1 MSVWNTLS
9 KIDVSKHIEKKN
21 GFSYVSWAWAWA
33 ILKTNYPSAYYVKH
47 MYDFGGTKQ
56 PYMLDNSGNAYVCVT
71 VHIPEAEESQ
81 TEVMPVLNHANRPIQ
96 NPNSFEV
103 NAQLQRCLVKTI
115 AAFGLGISLYAGEDL
130 PLAVKAEGGDNSSQ
144 QSAAGRGSSSSPD
157 LAGRDTRHSTKQRGV
172 NPRVGGEPHMP
183 ETVSGPDIEQL
194 VRLAPTMESLK
205 ELYNKVQLRLSP
217 DQVQL
222 FSKRRKELEANG

>member
-144 QSAAGRGSSSSPD
+144 QSATGRGSPSQT
-157 LAGRDTRHSTKQRGV
+157 LAGQEQRQTTNKRGV
-172 NPRVGGEPHMP
+172 SDGEGEPHMP

-194 VRLAPTMESLK
+194 VRLAPTMEALK
-205 ELYNKVQLRLSP
+205 QLYNKVQLRLSP